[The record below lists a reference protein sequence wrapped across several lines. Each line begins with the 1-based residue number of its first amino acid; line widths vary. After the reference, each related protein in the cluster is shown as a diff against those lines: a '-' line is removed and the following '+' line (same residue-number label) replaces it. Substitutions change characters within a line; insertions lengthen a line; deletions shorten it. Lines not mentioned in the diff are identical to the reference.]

1 MLSLFNL
8 NPSDTLFKLLT
19 HKLIY
24 QTINIDREFGKN
36 NLNFDLNQIIIIAD
50 QNLLSQENVTQFL
63 IAKSNFSV

>member
-8 NPSDTLFKLLT
+8 NPRDTLFKLLT

-50 QNLLSQENVTQFL
+50 QNLLSQENVTQLL